1 MTTATR
7 QRRRPFLAA
16 LTFLAVAGIA
26 SVSVIPAYGFERSY
40 DPGEP
45 VAPIASAKLTLDVD
59 EGLAAAASIRGVYS
73 SQSLASIRAE
83 QEAAERAAAEAAAAA
98 YRAAYAATPRAPGDD
113 YPYRGMVG
121 MSPLRYEM
129 GQCTD
134 FVAWRLNRDIGAP
147 PGGPYPWDW
156 GVLTPGGGDGSQ
168 WLYRWLE
175 HGWPVSEIPVPGAVA
190 YWTDDNHVGY
200 VEAVNADGS
209 IIIEDYNRVAS
220 EQYGRE
226 LFTSYGNLLF
236 LYPPPH

>member
-1 MTTATR
+1 LTTATS
-7 QRRRPFLAA
+7 QRRRPLFVA
-16 LTFLAVAGIA
+16 LTFLAVVGIA
-26 SVSVIPAYGFERSY
+26 SVSVIPAYGFEKSY
-40 DPGEP
+40 DPGDP
-45 VAPIASAKLTLDVD
+45 VARTAGAELTVEVD
-59 EGLAAAASIRGVYS
+59 GDLAAAASIRGVYT
-73 SQSLASIRAE
+73 SQSVASIRAE

-98 YRAAYAATPRAPGDD
+98 YRASYAASPRAPGDD
-113 YPYRGMVG
+113 YPYRGMSG

-147 PGGPYPWDW
+147 AGGPYPWDW
-156 GVLTPGGGDGSQ
+156 GVLTPGGGDGSA
-168 WLYRWLE
+168 WLDRWIE
-175 HGWPVSEIPVPGAVA
+175 HGWPVSATPVNGAVA